1 LFVAEFLA
9 PKTRWGAKKAA
20 VPAVRLVLRN
30 ERLAVDGKDGR
41 AESGDFIGYR
51 VFFGCLAY

>member
-41 AESGDFIGYR
+41 AESGDFMG
-51 VFFGCLAY
+51 